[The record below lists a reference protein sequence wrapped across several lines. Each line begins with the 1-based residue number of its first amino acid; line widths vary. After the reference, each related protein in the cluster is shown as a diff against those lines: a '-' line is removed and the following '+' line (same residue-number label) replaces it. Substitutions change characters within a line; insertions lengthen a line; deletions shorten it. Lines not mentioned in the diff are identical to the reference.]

1 VANSNSE
8 CYQSRITV
16 NSSFLLIAATYS
28 FRYVMTRWNKL
39 SPEESKQYE
48 YIPEGDYDFDTKA
61 LRLVARSGGKFVFRQ
76 LFRAE

>member
-1 VANSNSE
+1 LPA
-8 CYQSRITV
+8 I
-16 NSSFLLIAATYS
+16 YS
-28 FRYVMTRWNKL
+28 FRYVMTRWNEL

-48 YIPEGDYDFDTKA
+48 YILEGYYDFDTEA